1 MLRRLTKM
9 SKYTTE
15 VRFICEN
22 ASGLTESVGFND
34 VESVLDKSWSKI
46 FGDFPIFDEE
56 YRAELCKKIL
66 RHYYTREICCET
78 VGRWKLFL
86 NDKMLNI
93 MPYYNQLYQSELL
106 KIQPLISV
114 DRTVNHEGKGSDIKS
129 THRSGSNTSQTNT
142 TVNDDKSIQ
151 RNATNSSQT
160 NTTGSTDTWS
170 YYSDTPQGGIEGIV
184 NNEYLT
190 NATHNTGTDSTGS
203 TLSGSTN
210 DSETEKRTDKS
221 ESKQNGSSDEN
232 ETEEGKRD
240 DSYIDKI
247 TGFEGNQSEM
257 LLKFRETFLNIDMMI
272 IDEVKDLF
280 FPLW

>member
-1 MLRRLTKM
+1 M

-46 FGDFPIFDEE
+46 FSDFPIFDEE

-86 NDKMLNI
+86 DDKMRNI
-93 MPYYNQLYQSELL
+93 MPYYNQLYKSELL
-106 KIQPLISV
+106 KIQPLVSV
-114 DRTVNHEGKGSDIKS
+114 DRSVTHEGKGSDSKS
-129 THRSGSNTSQTNT
+129 THRSGINTSQTNT
-142 TVNDDKSIQ
+142 TESGDKSTQ
-151 RNATNSSQT
+151 RNSANSSQT

-170 YYSDTPQGGIEGIV
+170 YYSDTPQGGIEGIQ

-190 NATHNTGTDSTGS
+190 NATHNTGTDSTDS
-203 TLSGSTN
+203 TLSGSNNET
-210 DSETEKRTDKS
+210 ETEKKS
-221 ESKQNGSSDEN
+221 DTTQSKQDGSSDEN
-232 ETEEGKRD
+232 EVEEGKRD
-240 DSYIDKI
+240 ESYVDRI
-247 TGFEGNQSEM
+247 TGYEGNQSEM

-272 IDEVKDLF
+272 IDELKDLF
-280 FPLW
+280 FTLW

>member
-1 MLRRLTKM
+1 
-9 SKYTTE
+9 
-15 VRFICEN
+15 
-22 ASGLTESVGFND
+22 
-34 VESVLDKSWSKI
+34 
-46 FGDFPIFDEE
+46 
-56 YRAELCKKIL
+56 
-66 RHYYTREICCET
+66 
-78 VGRWKLFL
+78 
-86 NDKMLNI
+86 
-93 MPYYNQLYQSELL
+93 MPYYNQLYRSELL

-114 DRTVNHEGKGSDIKS
+114 DRTVNHEGKGSDSKS
-129 THRSGSNTSQTNT
+129 THRSGSNTSQTNI

-160 NTTGSTDTWS
+160 NNTGSTDTWS
-170 YYSDTPQGGIEGIV
+170 YYSDTPQGGIEGIQ

-232 ETEEGKRD
+232 EIEEGKRD
-240 DSYIDKI
+240 DSYIDRI

-272 IDEVKDLF
+272 IDDLKDLF
-280 FPLW
+280 FTIY